1 MTGRKK
7 VVSARMVKARVQVM
21 LRGTEQDVELNT
33 ERNRL
38 ITMIEGMQASNTLG
52 EFVMDSLREK
62 LRRDEGQTYIGYGAQ
77 VPPGA
82 VLTPQPFQP
91 QPGHV
96 ANGGQQRATQVPMGT
111 AVVHSEPAPSRP
123 ESQEPKSSTME
134 LSDGGELEQVQPANR
149 RPEDQAVPVQVKPAF
164 TPPKPRRPM
173 GGNALSAMGH

>member
-1 MTGRKK
+1 M
-7 VVSARMVKARVQVM
+7 QVM
-21 LRGTEQDVELNT
+21 LRGSEQDLELNT

-62 LRRDEGQTYIGYGAQ
+62 LRRDEGQTYIGYGVQ

-82 VLTPQPFQP
+82 VLTP

-96 ANGGQQRATQVPMGT
+96 ANGGQQRATQVAMGT

-123 ESQEPKSSTME
+123 KSQEPKSSTVE
-134 LSDGGELEQVQPANR
+134 LSDGGELEKVQPVSR
-149 RPEDQAVPVQVKPAF
+149 RPEDQAVPVQV
-164 TPPKPRRPM
+164 KPRRPM
-173 GGNALSAMGH
+173 GGNALSAMGD